1 MPFLLE
7 PAGWLALDDLPRT
20 IWSTSELLVENTSP
34 LAHPSHAEA
43 CPCCVEGEGE
53 RLIIFIKMFTYQ
65 SKHHLSRCSSVLS
78 WLQLNLQGRPED
90 GKGSNEDSFNSCPSR
105 KDSIMHIHHSDMIS
119 VIATSTHTHTHT
131 QLYTQTVSQ
140 QGLVKYSLINQTPL
154 PSWWNTPS
162 KSNHC

>member
-53 RLIIFIKMFTYQ
+53 GERLIIFIKMFTYQ

-78 WLQLNLQGRPED
+78 WLQLNLQGCPED
-90 GKGSNEDSFNSCPSR
+90 GKGSNKDSFNSCPSR

-119 VIATSTHTHTHT
+119 AIATSTHTHTHT
-131 QLYTQTVSQ
+131 HNCTLKLYP
-140 QGLVKYSLINQTPL
+140 NRD
-154 PSWWNTPS
+154 W
-162 KSNHC
+162 